1 MKKYLN
7 KNTLRGVLALIIVAG
22 LFVLA
27 SIVASRYENEIQL
40 LVKNDGVLGM
50 TAYVMITII
59 AIVVAPISTLP
70 LMPLASMLWGWPLA
84 GVLSIIGWTIGAQI
98 AFSIARRFGK
108 SFIEKIISVEKLKT
122 IEERIPKRRL
132 FWSVVFLRMTIPVDV
147 LSYALGL
154 FSQMKSSAY
163 FFATLVG
170 VTPFAFVFAYAGTI
184 PIFYQIEALVVL
196 SSVLLLWHVS
206 RRR

>member
-27 SIVASRYENEIQL
+27 SIAASRYENEIQL
-40 LVKNDGVLGM
+40 LVKDGGVFGM
-50 TAYVMITII
+50 SAYVMITII
-59 AIVVAPISTLP
+59 AVVVAPISTLP
-70 LMPLASMLWGWPLA
+70 LMPLASMLWGWPIA
-84 GVLSIIGWTIGAQI
+84 GVLSIIGWAIGAQI

-122 IEERIPKRRL
+122 IEERIPKRQL

-154 FSQMKSSAY
+154 FSQMKSSTY
-163 FFATLVG
+163 FFATLIG

-184 PIFYQIEALVVL
+184 PILYQIEFLVVL
-196 SSVLLLWHVS
+196 SIVLLLWHVS
-206 RRR
+206 RR

>member
-122 IEERIPKRRL
+122 IEERIPKRQL

-154 FSQMKSSAY
+154 FSQMKSSTY
-163 FFATLVG
+163 FFATLIG

-184 PIFYQIEALVVL
+184 PILYQIEFLVVL
-196 SSVLLLWHVS
+196 SIVLLLWHVS
-206 RRR
+206 RR